1 MTGSLKS
8 PKQQDAAPCQSLF
21 VATGSLLSL
30 APLSIKAASAFVT
43 EKHRHNKAP
52 QGALFAVGARVGAQL
67 VGVAIIGRPIARM
80 LADGGTC
87 EVTRLCTDGTPNA
100 CSMLYGAAARAA
112 KALGYDRVITYI
124 LTSEPGTSLRASGW
138 IKDAAVK
145 AEHSWTRP
153 SRSRVNAERP
163 TGPKTRWVR
172 RLSANTQF
180 SNAVNG
186 SHPQTGPSN
195 GVAL

>member
-1 MTGSLKS
+1 MNSTPETLTLEHSDAPAPREIGSL
-8 PKQQDAAPCQSLF
+8 ALGA
-21 VATGSLLSL
+21 GSLLSL

-80 LADGGTC
+80 LADGYTC
-87 EVTRLCTDGTPNA
+87 EVTRLCTDGTPNV

-112 KALGYDRVITYI
+112 KALGYRRVITYI

-138 IKDAAVK
+138 LKDADVR
-145 AEHSWTRP
+145 AEASWTRT
-153 SRSRVNAERP
+153 SRTRINDERP
-163 TGPKTRWVR
+163 TGAKTRWVR
-172 RLSANTQF
+172 KLSE
-180 SNAVNG
+180 
-186 SHPQTGPSN
+186 
-195 GVAL
+195 